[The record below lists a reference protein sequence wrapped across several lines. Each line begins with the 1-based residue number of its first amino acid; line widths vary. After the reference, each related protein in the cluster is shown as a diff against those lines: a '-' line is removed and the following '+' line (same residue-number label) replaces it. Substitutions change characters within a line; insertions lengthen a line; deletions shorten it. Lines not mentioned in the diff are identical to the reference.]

1 MLITAKIAGPISSK
15 LGILIRTDGEAIRF
29 LLIWSFSVVNT
40 FRIILYRMLPPSRP
54 FLPSLS
60 FSLSAELAV
69 AGLFDICRDVTSS
82 RGTQTSLDI
91 FHNTLPIYA
100 VLISDT
106 LKSAS
111 AIWIN
116 NNMKQQSDMFEW
128 TGFIFHQNIHSDT
141 AFIMYILFVYCNN
154 PYRKIW
160 CHYTL
165 LYIQKKEASGLN
177 TKDIYSKI
185 VIFWQMEIKW
195 KINI

>member
-1 MLITAKIAGPISSK
+1 MLITAKISGPISSK

-100 VLISDT
+100 GLISDT

-141 AFIMYILFVYCNN
+141 VLFFFLFTYCL
-154 PYRKIW
+154 YTALTLTERFDVITLCSIDRKKKLPVW
-160 CHYTL
+160 
-165 LYIQKKEASGLN
+165 IQK
-177 TKDIYSKI
+177 
-185 VIFWQMEIKW
+185 IFIRKLSFFDKW
-195 KINI
+195 K